1 MPGWDCH
8 GLPIELK
15 GKCVMMVNF
24 VSFGPMEFSWDLLYL
39 VWLVCQFENWASTS
53 EPLSL
58 NLVNISFSGPVKCA
72 VSVDNYNLIIT

>member
-58 NLVNISFSGPVKCA
+58 NLVKVYLFLALLNVQFQ
-72 VSVDNYNLIIT
+72 LIIII